1 MLAIILGVGVLVFI
15 LIAIGML
22 VRSRY
27 KKKRVMQVQ
36 EKAMEAANTGG
47 GAPNI
52 DDDKVTSACSFPED
66 SSYGEGRNP
75 I

>member
-1 MLAIILGVGVLVFI
+1 MH
-15 LIAIGML
+15 
-22 VRSRY
+22 
-27 KKKRVMQVQ
+27 VQ

-66 SSYGEGRNP
+66 SSYAEGKNP
-75 I
+75 IWYPAFISVMLLFISKYIYMAANCNL

>member
-52 DDDKVTSACSFPED
+52 DDEKVASACSFPED
-66 SSYGEGRNP
+66 SSYGKGRNP